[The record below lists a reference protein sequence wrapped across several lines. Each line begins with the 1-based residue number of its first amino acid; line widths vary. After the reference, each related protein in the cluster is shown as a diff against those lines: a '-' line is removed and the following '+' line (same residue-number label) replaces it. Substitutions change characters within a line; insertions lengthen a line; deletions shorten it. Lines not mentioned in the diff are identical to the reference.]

1 MKTVSV
7 CRLNLLPLM
16 GVSMLLA
23 SVAMADNRPSGKPPH
38 PPLFAEL
45 DTNSDGKISRAE
57 AASDP
62 MLEEI
67 FSKFDANSDGYLTE
81 DEMPQPGKGTPPD
94 GVMPPSKS

>member
-38 PPLFAEL
+38 PPSFAEL

-62 MLEEI
+62 ILEEI